1 MEIQVRRFAFKESY
15 TIGRMSIDGEKFC
28 ETLEDKVRDL
38 KDYNHDGD
46 YNDPGEGKIYG
57 ETAIP
62 CGRYQVIVSYSPKFG
77 KRLPELL
84 SVPGFLNIRIHAG
97 ADAKH
102 TEGCILVGE
111 NKQKG
116 RLINGGYYQ
125 SKLVELIDDQDRVF
139 ITIKE

>member
-1 MEIQVRRFAFKESY
+1 MEIQVRRFAFKENY
-15 TIGRMSIDGEKFC
+15 TIGRMSIDNEFFC
-28 ETLEDKVRDL
+28 NTLEDVVRDL
-38 KDYNHDGD
+38 KDYDHDGKWD
-46 YNDPGEGKIYG
+46 NKING

-62 CGRYQVIVSYSPKFG
+62 CGRYQVVVTYSPKFG

-125 SKLVELIDDQDRVF
+125 SKLVEFIDDQDRVF

>member
-1 MEIQVRRFAFKESY
+1 MMEIQVRRFAFKESY
-15 TIGRMSIDGEKFC
+15 TIGRMSIDNEFFC
-28 ETLEDKVRDL
+28 NTLEDVVRDL
-38 KDYNHDGD
+38 KDYDHDGKWD
-46 YNDPGEGKIYG
+46 NKIYG

-62 CGRYQVIVSYSPKFG
+62 CGRYQVVVTYSPKFG

-84 SVPGFLNIRIHAG
+84 SVPGFMNIRIHAG

-125 SKLVELIDDQDRVF
+125 NKLVEMIDDQDRVF